1 MATKPPP
8 TPPEVD
14 PAYSGLSLDDLR
26 DLRRELGDEES
37 RVSYWRRIIQA
48 RIDLLTR
55 GSSDGDIVER
65 LTSVLAESGAVH
77 RRLANLSVKPAGDI
91 EALPDLHGLWTRVVD
106 SRDAAAV
113 AALLGLG
120 FGVIAF
126 ALLTGL
132 AVLKWPWIGAAAV
145 LVRGHAGGPRRQGG
159 EAGDGS
165 FARQRAG
172 AGSFYPIQGAGRKG
186 GFRKGSAP

>member
-8 TPPEVD
+8 VPPEVD
-14 PAYSGLSLDDLR
+14 PAYAGLTLDDLR

-65 LTSVLAESGAVH
+65 LTSVLAETGGMH

-91 EALPDLHGLWTRVVD
+91 EALPDLRVLWTRVVD
-106 SRDAAAV
+106 PRDTEAV
-113 AALLGLG
+113 AAFVAELRQVETDISALRREVHQRLDEATGQLIARYRQDPTLALTALPDIGL
-120 FGVIAF
+120 
-126 ALLTGL
+126 
-132 AVLKWPWIGAAAV
+132 
-145 LVRGHAGGPRRQGG
+145 R
-159 EAGDGS
+159 
-165 FARQRAG
+165 
-172 AGSFYPIQGAGRKG
+172 
-186 GFRKGSAP
+186 

>member
-77 RRLANLSVKPAGDI
+77 RRLANLSVRPAGDI
-91 EALPDLHGLWTRVVD
+91 AALPDLHTLWTRLVD
-106 SRDAAAV
+106 TGDEAAV
-113 AALLGLG
+113 ESFILELQDAEQTLSGMRREIHQRLDEATGQLIARYRQDPAQALSALPDIGL
-120 FGVIAF
+120 
-126 ALLTGL
+126 
-132 AVLKWPWIGAAAV
+132 
-145 LVRGHAGGPRRQGG
+145 R
-159 EAGDGS
+159 
-165 FARQRAG
+165 
-172 AGSFYPIQGAGRKG
+172 
-186 GFRKGSAP
+186 

>member
-14 PAYSGLSLDDLR
+14 PAYSGLTLDDLR
-26 DLRRELGDEES
+26 DLRRELGDEEA

-106 SRDAAAV
+106 SRDTEAV
-113 AALLGLG
+113 AGFVEELKAVETDISALRREIHQRLDEATGQLIARYRQDPTLALTALPDIGL
-120 FGVIAF
+120 
-126 ALLTGL
+126 
-132 AVLKWPWIGAAAV
+132 
-145 LVRGHAGGPRRQGG
+145 R
-159 EAGDGS
+159 
-165 FARQRAG
+165 
-172 AGSFYPIQGAGRKG
+172 
-186 GFRKGSAP
+186 